1 MAAEGK
7 DMSGADPDW
16 NGMPE
21 AEFRGILS
29 AFIEDECPAGLRH
42 YPHRFPAETTMP
54 WYRALHRRNFIA
66 PGWPVE
72 YGGMGLTPDRHLIF
86 IEEMESAGTPWLHD
100 AGVRNLGP
108 AIIAWGT
115 QEQKAHYLPKM
126 HAGEHIWCQ
135 GYSEPAAG
143 SDLASL
149 QCDGRIEGG
158 RLIINGQKIWT
169 TSAHVASHM
178 FALIRTNRSGP
189 KQEGISFVLI
199 DMRLPGI
206 TVRPI
211 ENLSGHPDFC
221 EVFFD
226 DVSVGIECILG
237 EPDKG
242 WAVARSLL
250 GFERIWAGSP
260 KRALKVLLALRRQ
273 MEERGLL
280 TGDYWRDRLAQ
291 AIFDTQDAQDMYA
304 GFADLVRSDGKVGV
318 EISAL
323 KIWSTSV
330 FQRLSELL
338 LEVAG
343 SDAVLAGEGASDLL
357 APYYESRAPTIF
369 AGTNEIHRN
378 ILARSVLG
386 LPKSD

>member
-1 MAAEGK
+1 
-7 DMSGADPDW
+7 MSGADPDW

>member
-1 MAAEGK
+1 MT
-7 DMSGADPDW
+7 MQPDW
-16 NGMPE
+16 NAMPE
-21 AEFRGILS
+21 AEFRQVL
-29 AFIEDECPAGLRH
+29 ADFIEAECPQELRH
-42 YPHRFPAETTMP
+42 YPHRFPADVTMP
-54 WYRALHRRNFIA
+54 WYKALHRRNLIA

-72 YGGMGLTPDRHLIF
+72 HGGMGLAPDRHLIF
-86 IEEMESAGTPWLHD
+86 IEVMEAAGTPWLHD

-115 QEQKAHYLPKM
+115 EAQKAHYLPRM

-135 GYSEPAAG
+135 GYSEPSAG

-149 QCDGRIEGG
+149 QCDGRIEGD
-158 RLIINGQKIWT
+158 RIIVNGQKIWT
-169 TSAHVASHM
+169 TSAHVANHM
-178 FALIRTNRSGP
+178 FALIRTDRSGA
-189 KQEGISFVLI
+189 KQEGISFLLI
-199 DMRLPGI
+199 DMKLPGI

-226 DVSVGIECILG
+226 NVEVPVDCILG
-237 EPDKG
+237 ERDKG

-260 KRALKVLLALRRQ
+260 KRALKVLIALRRGI
-273 MEERGLL
+273 EERGLL
-280 TGDYWRDRLAQ
+280 SDPLWRDRLAQ
-291 AIFDTQDAQDMYA
+291 AEFDTMDAQDMYA

-318 EISAL
+318 EVSAL

-330 FQRLSELL
+330 FQSVSELL
-338 LEVAG
+338 LELAG
-343 SDAVLAGEGASDLL
+343 SDAVMVGEGASDLL

-369 AGTNEIHRN
+369 AGTNEVHRN

-386 LPKSD
+386 LPKSDEGAR

>member
-1 MAAEGK
+1 MPAETL
-7 DMSGADPDW
+7 ADW
-16 NGMPE
+16 NAM
-21 AEFRGILS
+21 AETDFRQTLRD
-29 AFIEDECPAGLRH
+29 FIETECPPELRG
-42 YPHRFPAETTMP
+42 YPHRFPAQVSMP
-54 WYRALHRRNFIA
+54 WYKALHRRGFIA

-72 YGGMGLTPDRHLIF
+72 YGGMGLRPERHLIF
-86 IEEMESAGTPWLHD
+86 IEEMEAAGTPWLHD

-108 AIIAWGT
+108 AIIAWGN
-115 QEQKAHYLPKM
+115 EAQKALYLPKM

-135 GYSEPAAG
+135 GYSEPSAG

-149 QCDGRIEGG
+149 QCDGRFEGEN
-158 RLIINGQKIWT
+158 LIINGQKIWT
-169 TSAHVASHM
+169 TSAHVATHI
-178 FALIRTNRSGP
+178 FALIRTDRLGK

-199 DMRLPGI
+199 DMSLPGI

-226 DVSVGIECILG
+226 NVKVGVECILG
-237 EPDKG
+237 EPNKG

-260 KRALKVLLALRRQ
+260 KRAFKVLLILRQR

-280 TGDYWRDRLAQ
+280 ASDYWRDRLAQ

-304 GFADLVRSDGKVGV
+304 GFADLVRTDGAVGV

-323 KIWSTSV
+323 KIWSTST

-343 SDAVLAGEGASDLL
+343 TDATLAGEGAEDLL

-369 AGTNEIHRN
+369 AGTNEVHRN

-386 LPKSD
+386 LPKSA

>member
-1 MAAEGK
+1 MTDPE
-7 DMSGADPDW
+7 PDW
-16 NGMPE
+16 NAMPE
-21 AEFRGILS
+21 EDFRRMLRD
-29 AFIEDECPAGLRH
+29 FIEAECPPELRY
-42 YPHRFPAETTMP
+42 YPHRFPPEVSMP
-54 WYRALHRRNFIA
+54 WYQALHRRNFIA

-72 YGGMGLTPDRHLIF
+72 YGGMGLRPERHLIF
-86 IEEMESAGTPWLHD
+86 IEEMEAAGTPWLHD
-100 AGVRNLGP
+100 SGVRNLGP

-115 QEQKAHYLPKM
+115 EAQKTHYLPRM
-126 HAGEHIWCQ
+126 HSGEHIWCQ
-135 GYSEPAAG
+135 GYSEPSAG

-149 QCDGRIEGG
+149 QCDGRIEGD
-158 RLIINGQKIWT
+158 RIVINGQKIWT
-169 TSAHVASHM
+169 TSAHVASHI
-178 FALIRTNRSGP
+178 FALIRTGRTGP

-199 DMRLPGI
+199 DMSLPGI

-226 DVSVGIECILG
+226 NVVVSTDCILG
-237 EPDKG
+237 EPNKG

-260 KRALKVLLALRRQ
+260 KRALKVLLALRRL

-280 TGDYWRDRLAQ
+280 ASDYWRDRLAQ
-291 AIFDTQDAQDMYA
+291 AIFDTQDAQDMYS
-304 GFADLVRSDGKVGV
+304 GFADLVRTDGKVGV

-323 KIWSTSV
+323 KIWSTAT

-343 SDAVLAGEGASDLL
+343 SDAVLLGDGASDLL
-357 APYYESRAPTIF
+357 TPYYESRAPTIF
-369 AGTNEIHRN
+369 AGTNEVHRN

>member
-1 MAAEGK
+1 MPN
-7 DMSGADPDW
+7 PDW
-16 NGMPE
+16 NLMPE
-21 AEFRGILS
+21 PEFRQALRQVIDS
-29 AFIEDECPAGLRH
+29 DCPPALRH
-42 YPHRFPAETTMP
+42 YPHRYPASVTMP
-54 WYRALHRRNFIA
+54 WYQALHRRNMIA
-66 PGWPVE
+66 PGWPVD
-72 YGGMGLTPDRHLIF
+72 YGGMGLRPDRHLIF
-86 IEEMESAGTPWLHD
+86 IEEMEAAGTPWLHD

-115 QEQKAHYLPKM
+115 EAQKARYLPAM

-149 QCDGRIEGG
+149 QCDGRVEGD
-158 RLIINGQKIWT
+158 RLIITGQKIWT
-169 TSAHVASHM
+169 TSAHVATHM
-178 FALIRTNRSGP
+178 FGLIRTARSGA
-189 KQEGISFVLI
+189 KQEGISFALI
-199 DMRLPGI
+199 DMALPGI

-226 DVSVGIECILG
+226 AVSVPLDCILG
-237 EPDKG
+237 ERDKG

-260 KRALKVLLALRRQ
+260 RRALKVLIALRR
-273 MEERGLL
+273 EAAARGLL
-280 TGDYWRDRLAQ
+280 ADSLWRDRLAQ

-304 GFADLVRSDGKVGV
+304 GFADLVRTDGKVGT

-330 FQRLSELL
+330 FQTVSELL
-338 LEVAG
+338 LEMTG
-343 SDAVLAGEGASDLL
+343 TDAAMLGEGAADLL
-357 APYYESRAPTIF
+357 APYWESRAPTIF
-369 AGTNEIHRN
+369 AGTNEVHRN
-378 ILARSVLG
+378 ILARQVLN
-386 LPKSD
+386 LPAAERRT

>member
-1 MAAEGK
+1 MP
-7 DMSGADPDW
+7 GADPDW

>member
-1 MAAEGK
+1 MAADLAG
-7 DMSGADPDW
+7 DAAPDW
-16 NGMPE
+16 NGM
-21 AEFRGILS
+21 AEQVFRRFLRD
-29 AFIEDECPAGLRH
+29 FIKAECPAHLRH
-42 YPHRFPAETTMP
+42 HPHRFPANVSMP
-54 WYRALHRRNFIA
+54 WYQALHRGNLIA

-72 YGGMGLTPDRHLIF
+72 HGGMGLQPDRHLIY
-86 IEEMESAGTPWLHD
+86 IEEMETAGTPWLHD

-115 QEQKAHYLPKM
+115 DPQKAHYLPKM

-135 GYSEPAAG
+135 GYSEPSAG
-143 SDLASL
+143 SDLAGL
-149 QCDGRIEGG
+149 QCDGRIEGEQ
-158 RLIINGQKIWT
+158 LVINGQKIWT
-169 TSAHVASHM
+169 TSAHVATHI
-178 FALIRTNRSGP
+178 FALIRTDRSGA
-189 KQEGISFVLI
+189 KQDGISFVLI

-211 ENLSGHPDFC
+211 DNLSGHPDFC

-226 DVSVGIECILG
+226 NVTVPTDCILG
-237 EPDKG
+237 QANKG

-260 KRALKVLLALRRQ
+260 KRAFRLLLTLREQ
-273 MEERGLL
+273 MQERGLL
-280 TGDYWRDRLAQ
+280 TSDYWRDRLAQ
-291 AIFDTQDAQDMYA
+291 AIFDTQDAQDLYTS
-304 GFADLVRSDGKVGV
+304 FADLVRTDGQVGV
-318 EISAL
+318 EVSAL
-323 KIWSTSV
+323 KIWSTET

-343 SDAVLAGEGASDLL
+343 GDAALATDGAADMLT
-357 APYYESRAPTIF
+357 PYYESRAPTIF

-386 LPKSD
+386 LPKAG

>member
-1 MAAEGK
+1 MNQIMNRTA
-7 DMSGADPDW
+7 PDW
-16 NGMPE
+16 NAMPE
-21 AEFRGILS
+21 AEFRSFLRE
-29 AFIEDECPAGLRH
+29 FIEAECPAELRH
-42 YPHRFPAETTMP
+42 HPHRYPAQVTMP
-54 WYRALHRRNFIA
+54 WYRALHRRRLIA

-72 YGGMGLTPDRHLIF
+72 HGGMGLSPDRHLIF
-86 IEEMESAGTPWLHD
+86 IEEMEQAGTPWLHD

-115 QEQKAHYLPKM
+115 DAQKAHYLPAM

-149 QCDGRIEGG
+149 QCDGRVEGE
-158 RLIINGQKIWT
+158 RIVINGQKIWT
-169 TSAHVASHM
+169 TSAHVANHI
-178 FALIRTNRSGP
+178 FALIRTDRAGP
-189 KQEGISFVLI
+189 KQEGISFCLI
-199 DMRLPGI
+199 DMGLPGI

-211 ENLSGHPDFC
+211 ETLSGHPDFC

-226 DVSVGIECILG
+226 DVVVPTSCILG
-237 EPDKG
+237 EMNQG
-242 WAVARSLL
+242 WKVARSLL

-260 KRALKVLLALRRQ
+260 RRALRVLMALRRE
-273 MEERGLL
+273 MEHRGLMTDPL
-280 TGDYWRDRLAQ
+280 WRDRLAR
-291 AIFDTQDAQDMYA
+291 ATMDTLDAQDMYA

-323 KIWSTSV
+323 KIWSTSI
-330 FQRLSELL
+330 FQTLSELL
-338 LEVAG
+338 LEVCG
-343 SDAVLAGEGASDLL
+343 SDALLCGEGTADHH

-369 AGTNEIHRN
+369 AGTNEVHRN

-386 LPKSD
+386 LPKSE

>member
-1 MAAEGK
+1 MTDPA
-7 DMSGADPDW
+7 PDW
-16 NGMPE
+16 NAM
-21 AEFRGILS
+21 AEEDFRRMLRD
-29 AFIEDECPAGLRH
+29 FIETECPAELRH
-42 YPHRFPAETTMP
+42 YPHRFPADVSMP

-72 YGGMGLTPDRHLIF
+72 YGGMGLRPDRHLIF
-86 IEEMESAGTPWLHD
+86 IEEMEAAGTPWLHD

-115 QEQKAHYLPKM
+115 EVQKAHYLPLM
-126 HAGEHIWCQ
+126 HSGEHIWCQ
-135 GYSEPAAG
+135 GYSEPSAG

-149 QCDGRIEGG
+149 QCDGRIEGD
-158 RLIINGQKIWT
+158 RMVVNGQKIWT
-169 TSAHVASHM
+169 TSAHVANHI
-178 FALIRTNRSGP
+178 FALIRTDRTGP

-199 DMRLPGI
+199 DMGLPGI

-226 DVSVGIECILG
+226 DVVVGTDCILG
-237 EPDKG
+237 EPNKG

-260 KRALKVLLALRRQ
+260 KRAFKVLLALRRL

-280 TGDYWRDRLAQ
+280 ASDYWRDRLAQ
-291 AIFDTQDAQDMYA
+291 AIFDTQDAQDMYG
-304 GFADLVRSDGKVGV
+304 GFADLVRADGKVGV

-323 KIWSTSV
+323 KIWSTGT

-338 LEVAG
+338 LEAAG
-343 SDAVLAGEGASDLL
+343 SDAALAGEGAADLL

-369 AGTNEIHRN
+369 AGTNEVHRN

>member
-1 MAAEGK
+1 MGT
-7 DMSGADPDW
+7 DW
-16 NGMPE
+16 NAMPE
-21 AEFRGILS
+21 EAFRQHIRS
-29 AFIEDECPAGLRH
+29 FIETECPVDLRH
-42 YPHRFPAETTMP
+42 YPHRYPAATTMP
-54 WYRALHRRNFIA
+54 WYQALHRANMIA

-72 YGGMGLTPDRHLIF
+72 FGGMGLNPDRHLIY
-86 IEEMESAGTPWLHD
+86 IEEMEAAGTPWLHD

-115 QEQKAHYLPKM
+115 EAQKAHYLPAM

-149 QCDGRIEGG
+149 QCDGRIDGDTMV
-158 RLIINGQKIWT
+158 INGQKIWT
-169 TSAHVASHM
+169 TSAHVANHI
-178 FALIRTNRSGP
+178 FALIRTDRSGP

-199 DMRLPGI
+199 DMTLPGI

-226 DVSVGIECILG
+226 NVEVPLDCVLG
-237 EPDKG
+237 EVNKG
-242 WAVARSLL
+242 WKVARSLL

-260 KRALKVLLALRRQ
+260 KRALKVLMALRR
-273 MEERGLL
+273 ELEARALSDDPL
-280 TGDYWRDRLAQ
+280 WRDRLAQ
-291 AIFDTQDAQDMYA
+291 VTFDTLDAQDMYA
-304 GFADLVRSDGKVGV
+304 GFADLVRTDGKVGV
-318 EISAL
+318 DISAL
-323 KIWSTSV
+323 KIWSTSI
-330 FQRLSELL
+330 FQNLSELL
-338 LEVAG
+338 LEATGADSIVT
-343 SDAVLAGEGASDLL
+343 GEGAADLQ

-369 AGTNEIHRN
+369 AGTNEVHRN
-378 ILARSVLG
+378 ILARQVLG